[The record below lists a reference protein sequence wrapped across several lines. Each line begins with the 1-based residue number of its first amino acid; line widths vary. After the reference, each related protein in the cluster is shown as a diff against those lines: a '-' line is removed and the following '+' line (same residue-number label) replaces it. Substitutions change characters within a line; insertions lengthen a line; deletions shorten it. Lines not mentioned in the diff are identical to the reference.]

1 LKKSAVLF
9 NVLGVFLFPFV
20 IVLAFTSVS
29 SLATLYYEFLPSW
42 LDFAIK
48 FFYDLASYTLDLAVF
63 FALGAFCY
71 ALAQKNILSAVL
83 VAVLGII
90 NAGVLPIIQF
100 FVRSLFFASST
111 EAYIMQE
118 YWTNDVI
125 TSMTELLKFGIGA
138 LICIA
143 TRLFFKLSKRDDKFS
158 HPYVKPNG
166 VVSVSALII
175 SAALTLSSLIIFATG
190 GEYGVQNII
199 YLILSIVFN
208 VVVYFALVF
217 GGYMEKRSF
226 CPKKD

>member
-1 LKKSAVLF
+1 MKKSAVLF
-9 NVLGVFLFPFV
+9 NVLGVFLFPFI

-48 FFYDLASYTLDLAVF
+48 FFYDLASYTLDLSVF

-71 ALAQKNILSAVL
+71 AVTQKNILSAL
-83 VAVLGII
+83 LAAAAGLI
-90 NAGVLPIIQF
+90 NAGILPIVQF

-111 EAYIMQE
+111 DAYIMQE
-118 YWTNDVI
+118 YWTNDVM
-125 TSMTELLKFGIGA
+125 TSMSSLLKFGIGA

-143 TRLFFKLSKRDDKFS
+143 AWLFFKIARRADNFS
-158 HPYVKPNG
+158 RPYVKPNS

-175 SAALTLSSLIIFATG
+175 SAALTISALTIFATG
-190 GEYGVQNII
+190 GEYSPQNII
-199 YLILSIVFN
+199 YLIFGIVFN
-208 VVVYFALVF
+208 AVVYFAFVF

-226 CPKKD
+226 YAKKD

>member
-1 LKKSAVLF
+1 
-9 NVLGVFLFPFV
+9 
-20 IVLAFTSVS
+20 
-29 SLATLYYEFLPSW
+29 
-42 LDFAIK
+42 
-48 FFYDLASYTLDLAVF
+48 
-63 FALGAFCY
+63 
-71 ALAQKNILSAVL
+71 
-83 VAVLGII
+83 
-90 NAGVLPIIQF
+90 
-100 FVRSLFFASST
+100 
-111 EAYIMQE
+111 MQE

-143 TRLFFKLSKRDDKFS
+143 TWLFFKLSKREDKFS